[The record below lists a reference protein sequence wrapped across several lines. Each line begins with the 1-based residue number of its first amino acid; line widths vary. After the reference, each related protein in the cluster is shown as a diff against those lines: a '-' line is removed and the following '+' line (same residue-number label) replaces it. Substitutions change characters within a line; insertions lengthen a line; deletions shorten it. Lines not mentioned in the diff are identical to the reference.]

1 MNDTITLENGVLD
14 IRRKRIKKIDPAQSV
29 HAGCSTLL
37 VDHNDLARL
46 DNVDTYGSLEKLS
59 ASHNQLIRMYGV
71 GRLYS
76 LCHLNLSH
84 NNIAAI
90 EGLRDLT
97 HLTYLNLSGNN
108 IKAIEHL
115 NHCKELQHIDL
126 SENAITNITDLSYL
140 KSLKKLFLNGNRIK
154 SLQFAEKCFPIS
166 LDTLALAENQI
177 VDLNEMGRLCH
188 LTALEQFSFS
198 GNPCI
203 TGNDLEFDYRPF
215 TVNWLLSLKIL
226 DGEIVN
232 EKERLKGEW
241 LYSQGKGR
249 HFKPGEHEAAVEY
262 LNRNFPSPKI
272 GRSVT
277 GINENEEERLEKVLR
292 MSKMHHSVPPL
303 NFGSDEEESSTS
315 MSARSNSTSVS
326 NGRKGQESMQGV
338 SASPGVSKRV
348 FARKVALTSGNPT
361 PNVTQKVRCRSPDN
375 GTPIPTRRSVE
386 KHTKSGEDMMSRSF
400 DPTALQSHLK
410 APEKQAK
417 KNGSDSTAPN
427 TPIKKSSVKST
438 DEDFSDLSDVCDSSE
453 VVCASLTLK
462 KEGIKTLIPHPQS
475 RNPVPKSP
483 NNTIPRP
490 KRSISVQPGR
500 ASSKLKSPSP
510 PKEKE
515 ECLES
520 DNRSLR
526 LPKVPPRSALPQSKH
541 SPKVGTVEDNAAI
554 KIQKVWRGYQT
565 RNLDPKVSGFKQE
578 IRQSRAEKHILNI
591 YDQLRLAKKELEEEK
606 RLRNEQSRL
615 NDELKAEIQEL
626 TNKMAAPDSAPSS
639 NVLQLSETCY
649 QLQKQVEQL
658 QLCMENLTKSLELVA
673 KASVS
678 PRPTT
683 LEFVKEAT
691 CSELPS
697 SDDVSIDVRS
707 FASTMVKQLIQEAVT
722 GNDDEEKCQSRK
734 KNESELNTQGAPT

>member
-1 MNDTITLENGVLD
+1 MRFSPWFSKSDDSNLSSACPLWHSRKVSYLHLIRKAKLHTPLKWRIFPRTILCSSKITVLHLGFFT
-14 IRRKRIKKIDPAQSV
+14 DPAKPQVPFPDTAPVTTEQLQPIPRHNSV
-29 HAGCSTLL
+29 
-37 VDHNDLARL
+37 V
-46 DNVDTYGSLEKLS
+46 
-59 ASHNQLIRMYGV
+59 QLGTTTQ
-71 GRLYS
+71 L
-76 LCHLNLSH
+76 
-84 NNIAAI
+84 
-90 EGLRDLT
+90 
-97 HLTYLNLSGNN
+97 
-108 IKAIEHL
+108 
-115 NHCKELQHIDL
+115 
-126 SENAITNITDLSYL
+126 
-140 KSLKKLFLNGNRIK
+140 
-154 SLQFAEKCFPIS
+154 
-166 LDTLALAENQI
+166 
-177 VDLNEMGRLCH
+177 
-188 LTALEQFSFS
+188 
-198 GNPCI
+198 
-203 TGNDLEFDYRPF
+203 
-215 TVNWLLSLKIL
+215 
-226 DGEIVN
+226 
-232 EKERLKGEW
+232 
-241 LYSQGKGR
+241 
-249 HFKPGEHEAAVEY
+249 
-262 LNRNFPSPKI
+262 
-272 GRSVT
+272 
-277 GINENEEERLEKVLR
+277 
-292 MSKMHHSVPPL
+292 
-303 NFGSDEEESSTS
+303 GSDEEESSTS

-722 GNDDEEKCQSRK
+722 GLDGVSSNHLRNGSPLLIQHMQLLFQMCIDSATVPKSFCTGVVTNMLKKGKTANECGGYRPITVSSTLSKVLEKLVLCEVISKYVIDYRQFGFRKHLSCAFAHRLLKRILAKADSLELSVHICSVTKQISDGLRFDTCDLSLISYADDLLMLSFSLSVLKD
-734 KNESELNTQGAPT
+734 NLDELVSGYSAIGLQVNGQKTEFLVFSSAKQEAPAPTVSVDGAIIAPSSSLKYLGLR